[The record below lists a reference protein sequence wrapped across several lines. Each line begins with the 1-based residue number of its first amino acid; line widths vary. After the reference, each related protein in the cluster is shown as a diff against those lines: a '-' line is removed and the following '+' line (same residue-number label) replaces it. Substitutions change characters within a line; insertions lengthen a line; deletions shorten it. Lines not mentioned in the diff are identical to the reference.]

1 VVESAEIAGSAI
13 SSVQKIASELRPN
26 SLDNLGLAA
35 ALDHEARRFQ
45 RRTRIACQIKPPEGS
60 LDLPTAAATAVF
72 RIFQEALT
80 NLARHA
86 RANEV
91 RAVLQAEANQV
102 VLQVEDN
109 GRGIG
114 REALAAL
121 EKQACD
127 VALVDINLPGRGGL
141 ELLQDLRELYPQMPA
156 IVLSAYPERDYA
168 LRAFKLGASGY
179 VSKQSAEGE
188 LLWAVRKALTGGRY
202 VTPALA
208 EALAAQLAG
217 ESPEAAHEMLSNRE
231 LQVLRLVALG
241 KSLKEIAA
249 ELALSE
255 KTIGTYRTR
264 ISQKLGL
271 GTNVELACY
280 AERHKLVD

>member
-1 VVESAEIAGSAI
+1 MTRILVV
-13 SSVQKIASELRPN
+13 
-26 SLDNLGLAA
+26 D
-35 ALDHEARRFQ
+35 DHELMRRGLRSILTGAF
-45 RRTRIACQIKPPEGS
+45 PE
-60 LDLPTAAATAVF
+60 LQLVEAADAP
-72 RIFQEALT
+72 Q
-80 NLARHA
+80 
-86 RANEV
+86 
-91 RAVLQAEANQV
+91 
-102 VLQVEDN
+102 
-109 GRGIG
+109 
-114 REALAAL
+114 ALAAI
-121 EKQACD
+121 EKQPCD

-141 ELLQDLRELYPQMPA
+141 ELLQDLRGLYPQMPA

-188 LLWAVRKALTGGRY
+188 LLWAIRKALTGGRY

-217 ESPEAAHEMLSNRE
+217 EAPEAPHETLSNRE

-241 KSLKEIAA
+241 ESLKEIAA
-249 ELALSE
+249 KLALSE

-271 GTNVELACY
+271 GTNVELARY

>member
-1 VVESAEIAGSAI
+1 V
-13 SSVQKIASELRPN
+13 
-26 SLDNLGLAA
+26 
-35 ALDHEARRFQ
+35 
-45 RRTRIACQIKPPEGS
+45 TRILIVDDHDLLRRGLRSILAGAFPE
-60 LDLPTAAATAVF
+60 LVLVEAADAG
-72 RIFQEALT
+72 Q
-80 NLARHA
+80 
-86 RANEV
+86 
-91 RAVLQAEANQV
+91 
-102 VLQVEDN
+102 
-109 GRGIG
+109 
-114 REALAAL
+114 ALAAV
-121 EKQACD
+121 EQQACD
-127 VALVDINLPGRGGL
+127 LALVDINLPGRGGL
-141 ELLQDLRELYPQMPA
+141 ELLQDLRERYPQMPA

-168 LRAFKLGASGY
+168 LRAFKLGAAGY

-208 EALAAQLAG
+208 EVLAAQLAG
-217 ESPEAAHEMLSNRE
+217 ESPEAAHETLSNRE

-271 GTNVELACY
+271 GTNVELARY
-280 AERHKLVD
+280 AERHKLVE